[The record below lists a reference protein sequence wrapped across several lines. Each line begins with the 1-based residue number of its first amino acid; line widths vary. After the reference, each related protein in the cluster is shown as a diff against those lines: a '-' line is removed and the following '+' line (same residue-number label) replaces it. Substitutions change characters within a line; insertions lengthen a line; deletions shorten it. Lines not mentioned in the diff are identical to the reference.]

1 MPNSTP
7 SQRIVPDVD
16 QSLAA
21 QHLRHRKGPRV
32 WPLWLAVFI
41 LFVLLVAVSA
51 AAWLEREELLSE
63 IHRISGETSNVH
75 ARLDSGDLDVQ
86 DTIAFMQAQMTTLF
100 QEQEQLSI
108 ALTNTREEIYG
119 VLTDNNEEQVS
130 SDALASFTERLGTF
144 EEHAEL
150 RDRQLAALRT
160 SLDALE
166 QTGVSARQGLVEEVD
181 YLKQNTTQ
189 QLTSLEEQ
197 SAELRRTLEEQL
209 TAQNDAVVE
218 RFNML
223 ETELNTLQ
231 LESVSS
237 YEEQVANFEQQWNQ
251 RITALESDIRQLRQA
266 QLAFSAQIEMLR

>member
-21 QHLRHRKGPRV
+21 QHLRHRKGPSV
-32 WPLWLAVFI
+32 WPLWLAMLI
-41 LFVLLVAVSA
+41 LLALLIAISA
-51 AAWLEREELLSE
+51 AAWLEREKLLAE
-63 IHRISGETSNVH
+63 IHRISGEASNVH
-75 ARLDSGDLDVQ
+75 ARLDSGDLGVQ
-86 DTIAFMQAQMTTLF
+86 DTITFMQAQMTTLF
-100 QEQEQLSI
+100 QEQEQLAI

-119 VLTDNNEEQVS
+119 VLTDNQEQVS

-144 EEHAEL
+144 EEQAEL
-150 RDRQLAALRT
+150 RDRQMAALRT

-197 SAELRRTLEEQL
+197 TTTLRQTLEERL
-209 TAQNDAVVE
+209 TAHNDALEE
-218 RFNML
+218 RFNLL
-223 ETELNTLQ
+223 ESELNTLQ
-231 LESVSS
+231 LESASS
-237 YEEQVANFEQQWNQ
+237 NEEQVANLEQQWGQ
-251 RITALESDIRQLRQA
+251 RIATLESDIRQLRQA

>member
-7 SQRIVPDVD
+7 SRRIVPDVD

-21 QHLRHRKGPRV
+21 QHLRHRKGPRM

-41 LFVLLVAVSA
+41 LFALLAAVSVG
-51 AAWLEREELLSE
+51 AWLEREQLLSE
-63 IHRISGETSNVH
+63 IHRISGEASNVH

-86 DTIAFMQAQMTTLF
+86 DTITFMQAQMTTLF

-119 VLTDNNEEQVS
+119 VLTDNEDQVS
-130 SDALASFTERLGTF
+130 NDALVSLSERLSTF

-150 RDRQLAALRT
+150 RDRQLTALRT

-197 SAELRRTLEEQL
+197 STELRRTLEGQL

-231 LESVSS
+231 LESASS
-237 YEEQVANFEQQWNQ
+237 FEEQVASFEQQWSQ

>member
-21 QHLRHRKGPRV
+21 QHLRHRKGPSV
-32 WPLWLAVFI
+32 WPLWLAMLI
-41 LFVLLVAVSA
+41 LLALLIAISA
-51 AAWLEREELLSE
+51 AAWLEREKLLAE
-63 IHRISGETSNVH
+63 IHRISGEASNVH
-75 ARLDSGDLDVQ
+75 ARLDSGDLGVQ
-86 DTIAFMQAQMTTLF
+86 DTITFMQAQMTTLF
-100 QEQEQLSI
+100 QEQEQLAI

-119 VLTDNNEEQVS
+119 VLTDNQEQVS

-144 EEHAEL
+144 EEQAEL
-150 RDRQLAALRT
+150 RDRQMAALRT

-197 SAELRRTLEEQL
+197 TTTLRQTLEEQL
-209 TAQNDAVVE
+209 TAHNDALEE
-218 RFNML
+218 RFNLL
-223 ETELNTLQ
+223 ESELNTLQ
-231 LESVSS
+231 LESASS
-237 YEEQVANFEQQWNQ
+237 NEEQVANLEQQWGQ
-251 RITALESDIRQLRQA
+251 RIATLESDIRQLRQA